1 MITVTFDGLRMK
13 VEGHALF
20 DEHGKDIV
28 CAGAST
34 LAFTLAEQMK
44 RYEDNGIASLKLSI
58 DKGVMRVDTVS
69 NDETCAIAYDI
80 IKTGYKLLAAKY
92 PDHIT
97 LVDIG

>member
-1 MITVTFDGLRMK
+1 MITVTFDGLRME

-34 LAFTLAEQMK
+34 LAFTLAEYMQ
-44 RYEDNGIASLKLSI
+44 RYWGKVTIKEGSMTITTKSYDREPEIAF
-58 DKGVMRVDTVS
+58 
-69 NDETCAIAYDI
+69 DI

-97 LVDIG
+97 LIDIG

>member
-1 MITVTFDGLRMK
+1 MITVKFDGFRME

-28 CAGAST
+28 CAGASI

-44 RYEDNGIASLKLSI
+44 RYEDNGIAKLSI

-69 NDETCAIAYDI
+69 NDETCAIAFDI

-97 LVDIG
+97 LIDIG